1 MLSGLLR
8 PLVAPRASRAALEPS
23 GERASFDMGGGGLT
37 DLPPQSVNRDR
48 RHPPR
53 RLPDRYAGPHTSRH
67 AAASETGVAG
77 VRVSEENFIVITA
90 ALLRG
95 GPVETTIAVGPEG
108 TCACRIDTAQKHFA
122 STSPDARLFEQILTV
137 RLTGVGVRCRDRD
150 S

>member
-1 MLSGLLR
+1 M
-8 PLVAPRASRAALEPS
+8 PVHVADPRVAVDGVAA
-23 GERASFDMGGGGLT
+23 G
-37 DLPPQSVNRDR
+37 R
-48 RHPPR
+48 RQE
-53 RLPDRYAGPHTSRH
+53 
-67 AAASETGVAG
+67 AAAVAWHAEPVVRFFCLTFGDGVAG